1 MKSHC
6 KNELYVGNLLE
17 TNFALYEILWIH
29 THYKCMCI
37 LYIQIPNI
45 WWEAQKKICFFK
57 KREVECKSAK
67 DAYFCLLLQLLGT
80 HSHIGLHLWDTE
92 SHREKTSRCCCYS
105 YWLVSELKKK
115 WTWGYF
121 FFADC
126 SLLSSSLVKFV
137 LSFPRVSSSF
147 FVRF

>member
-1 MKSHC
+1 M
-6 KNELYVGNLLE
+6 NYVGNLLE

-37 LYIQIPNI
+37 LLYIQIPNI

-67 DAYFCLLLQLLGT
+67 DAYFCLLLQLGT

-126 SLLSSSLVKFV
+126 SLLSSSLLKFV

>member
-1 MKSHC
+1 MKLILHYT
-6 KNELYVGNLLE
+6 KY
-17 TNFALYEILWIH
+17 YEY
-29 THYKCMCI
+29 THIISVYCTFKF
-37 LYIQIPNI
+37 PTFD
-45 WWEAQKKICFFK
+45 ERHKKKICFFK

-67 DAYFCLLLQLLGT
+67 DAYFCLLLQLGT